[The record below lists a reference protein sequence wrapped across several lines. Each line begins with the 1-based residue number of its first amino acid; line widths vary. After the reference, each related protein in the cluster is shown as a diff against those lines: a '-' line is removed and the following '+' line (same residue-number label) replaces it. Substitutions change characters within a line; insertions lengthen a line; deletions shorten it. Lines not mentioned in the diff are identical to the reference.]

1 MGDKFEKNIFNTIH
15 GFLYYIDILLG
26 KDACYAITDK
36 EKFIFIKQGKEFKLP
51 YEIGQTIND
60 TIKSVL
66 NNEKELIVD
75 IPRRIFPAGAKCY
88 FFPLIEENICV
99 GVLAVAVDFKNKTNL
114 EDIIK
119 KLTDSIANISGEIK
133 NVALGVSNLASMNTE
148 LLQKTNETSNEAKN
162 SDKIIS
168 IIQDISAETNLL
180 GLNASIEAARAGDTG
195 RGFSVVAEEIRKLS
209 DTSKESINKIDTIIK
224 NISKGIIEVDDG
236 LCKINTVS
244 QDQSEALNSI
254 SESLDSLN
262 EIVKSLNELE
272 DKI

>member
-1 MGDKFEKNIFNTIH
+1 M
-15 GFLYYIDILLG
+15 L
-26 KDACYAITDK
+26 
-36 EKFIFIKQGKEFKLP
+36 
-51 YEIGQTIND
+51 
-60 TIKSVL
+60 
-66 NNEKELIVD
+66 
-75 IPRRIFPAGAKCY
+75 
-88 FFPLIEENICV
+88 FFPLIEENVCV

-119 KLTDSIANISGEIK
+119 KLTDSIANISAEIK

-148 LLQKTNETSNEAKN
+148 LLQKTNETTNEAKN

-244 QDQSEALNSI
+244 QDQSESLNSI